1 MTFLYSQTSKMMRT
15 VMFEG
20 TMAQLGSGALS
31 LAWNCD
37 ADGARDASRARLSS
51 AFSSSPVRSM
61 TLLSISGLE
70 AMKAVND
77 FGQHE
82 GHNHTDEGAYLGQQR
97 R

>member
-1 MTFLYSQTSKMMRT
+1 MRWGDLSVFSDKGDGVRT

-77 FGQHE
+77 FG
-82 GHNHTDEGAYLGQQR
+82 
-97 R
+97 